1 MMKAKAKA
9 ITAGAITLT
18 LALGGGSLWAKQYV
32 NAASSAGEQ
41 LEQSTQAENSE
52 AGADHARK
60 RGGFGHGF
68 VQIQSQ
74 LLEYLGL
81 EEAALQTKLET
92 ATLSEVA
99 VAQGKTRAELKTKLV
114 EWLEAAVAAAPAK
127 QEDAVAADTDKQ
139 PAKLD
144 IAAAAERLLDSKGN
158 AFGKHGRG
166 GNGFVQSSAELAAAL
181 GVTEDVLKTELEAG
195 KTLAALAAEKGV
207 EIQTLIDLQV
217 KDKKTKLA
225 AELAAGTITQE
236 QYNERFEKA
245 VERSTQHV
253 NGVLPQRG
261 KGGGFERNLDELAA
275 ALGVTE
281 DVLKTELESGK
292 TLAAIAAEN
301 GVDVQ
306 VLIDLQVN
314 GQKTKLA
321 AELAA
326 GTITQEQYDTKL
338 AGAAERA
345 AKQVNGELK
354 ALEGGRKGGAGGKG
368 PRGERPEGAV
378 QNDQAA
384 ATDAGSEV

>member
-9 ITAGAITLT
+9 ITAGAIALT

-32 NAASSAGEQ
+32 NAASSTGAQ
-41 LEQSTQAENSE
+41 LEQSTLTGNSK
-52 AGADHARK
+52 AGADHAGK

-68 VQIQSQ
+68 DQIQTQ
-74 LLEYLGL
+74 LLDYLGL

-114 EWLEAAVAAAPAK
+114 EWLEAAAAAAPAK
-127 QEDAVAADTDKQ
+127 QEDAAEADTDKQ

-144 IAAAAERLLDSKGN
+144 AAAAAERLLDSKGN
-158 AFGKHGRG
+158 AIGKHGSG
-166 GNGFVQSSAELAAAL
+166 GKGVVQSSAELAAAL
-181 GVTEDVLKTELEAG
+181 GVTEDVLKSELEGG

-207 EIQTLIDLQV
+207 EVQSLIDLQV

-245 VERSTQHV
+245 VERATQHV

-261 KGGGFERNLDELAA
+261 KGGGFERNLGEVAS

-281 DVLKTELESGK
+281 EVLKTELEGGK
-292 TLAAIAAEN
+292 TLAVIAAEK

-314 GQKTKLA
+314 EQKTKLA

-326 GTITQEQYDTKL
+326 GAITQEQYDTKL
-338 AGAAERA
+338 AVAVERA
-345 AKQVNGELK
+345 TKQVNGELK
-354 ALEGGRKGGAGGKG
+354 APEGGRKGEAGGKG
-368 PRGERPEGAV
+368 PRGERPEGAAPKE
-378 QNDQAA
+378 QAT